1 MKPQRFTLSLVM
13 NLFRLLLPVFLLGA
27 PFANVGGAPVVNAT
41 KDDGVPAATQ
51 KISGSTFTYT
61 NTITNSGATD
71 ATGVRFTDPDVAHTT
86 LSGAVKVTPIAF
98 DDAYNAVGNTQLTVN
113 AAGGLLANDIDPDN
127 LPHVGT
133 NVNVGSV
140 TRTGGTVVGS
150 TFNVAADG
158 SFTYLPGLGGTGTE
172 TFSYLITDSDGLDS
186 VTPGFVTF
194 TVSGRVWYVVAGGS
208 GDGRSTTP
216 SGSPSAMS
224 VAANLSTDVIYVY
237 FNAGSLDGAF
247 TLGNG
252 VRLNGEGVALVV
264 NATTLRPAGSTPV
277 ILNSLGDAVTL
288 GQGNTLAGFN
298 VGNTS
303 GKAIVGASVGA
314 LSVGA
319 VSINT
324 TGAGVD
330 LTGVVNPAVNV
341 VLGSLTSG
349 GGTKNVNLVSLGGT
363 VNLGGGALSAAT
375 NNAFDVNGGN
385 ATVSYSGTITNTAAR
400 AVNIT
405 NRTGGT
411 ITLSG
416 LVTSAGVGTGVNLT
430 TNTGAT
436 INFTGGMSLST
447 GISDA
452 FTATGG
458 GTLNATQNNT
468 SIVNT
473 ITTTTGRALNVAS
486 TTIGA
491 SGLTFRSISSTGGT
505 NNGVILDTT
514 GASGGL
520 TVTGNGAAGTGGTIQ
535 GKLGANGSSATQGCG
550 IYLNNTVAVSLS
562 FMDIEGCQNYGIRGL
577 TVGGFTLANSTVGTT
592 AVNGTSNVADAESGF
607 AGEGSIRFTD
617 LTGTASITGCTLDGG
632 LSRTAAFL
640 VVAGG
645 TMNLTID
652 GSTVRDTSVNA
663 ATTDALYVGSRN
675 ASTANLTVTNACQF
689 TAYRQYAIQTDARD
703 TSTMAIN
710 IDGST
715 FANSNAALVTAG
727 GSLNLGSSA
736 STDTLVQFNI
746 QGNSFRHGA
755 LASGSAPS
763 NGGAHL
769 VCGTITGAGK
779 FDGKFLNNTV
789 GVTGVAFSGA
799 GNGADALRMFASGNQ
814 GTTRVTGTTHTRYLV
829 QGNVIKRYGE
839 VGILLN
845 SRQGNAIMDATVFG
859 NTINEPGAAALGAFA
874 GIWANCGALGGDT
887 NTMNLVI
894 GSFST
899 AANKNT
905 LQDSDPNDFSDV
917 FLENDSA
924 AGTAFNLF
932 TNGSAAVTVRQ
943 VLIDDNNP
951 TLDLDPGDG
960 FISGT
965 ITLQTGVPSVPPLLF
980 AAGGV
985 EKAGDLALPGAALP
999 VSDSFTVPAVT
1010 LPAGR
1015 EAGLAVGNSQT
1026 VPAVQTAATAPA
1038 MLTQAQ
1044 LDGVVSAALA
1054 RWEVSGLTKEQVAR
1068 LRSVSFE
1075 VADLPGWYLGEANGN
1090 RLRVDNNAGGNG
1102 WHVDASPESD
1112 AHFGTVTS
1120 PTRRYT
1126 DPAGAPAGRIDLL
1139 TAVLHEMGHALGL
1152 EDSYL
1157 LQDGDSIMYGH
1168 LTKGERRLP
1177 RTGQAVGAQ
1186 PQANGVTHFLA
1197 APIDIGTLPAGKA
1210 VSIIYTVQVE
1220 NPITPGTTTQ
1230 TSSQG
1235 TVSSTSL
1242 NTDPGF
1248 FNPVL
1253 TDDPT
1258 VGGAADPTVTL
1269 LAPPPT
1275 VTPNTANLA
1284 QNAPVIVING
1294 TNFSTTPAN
1303 NTVVFN
1309 LGAAGTV
1316 TSSTTTQ
1323 LTVSFTTPPST
1334 TGALTANVSTFAG
1347 SSGAVQ
1353 VATIVPAPT
1362 VTLNT
1367 ADLAQNAPTIIIA
1380 GTNFSATPA
1389 DNTVVFNLGATGTVT
1404 AATPTQLTVTFTT
1417 PPSATGPLTAN
1428 VTVFGGSSGVTQVAT
1443 IVAPPTVTLNTANRA
1458 INAPTILIAGTNF
1471 STTPANNTVAFNLG
1485 ATGTVT
1491 AATATQLT
1499 VTFTAQPGAT
1509 GSLTAVVTSNGGS
1522 SGAPVQV
1529 ATIVPAPT
1537 VTMNTANLL
1546 ITAPSIIINGTNFS
1560 GTPAENTVVFNLGAT
1575 GTVTASTPTQLTVT
1589 FTAQPSTTGP
1599 LTANVT
1605 TFGGSSG
1612 AVQVATII
1620 SVTITPNTANLA
1632 QNATQLIINGT
1643 GFSATPAN
1651 NTVVLSSG
1659 TAIVTAS
1666 TATQLTCTLGG
1677 PPALGALNATVT
1689 VAGSGSAGPTQVA
1702 TIVGS
1707 PTVTPNTANR
1717 AINAPTIIIAGTNF
1731 SATPAN
1737 NTIVFNLGAA
1747 GTITAAT
1754 PTQLTVSFTTP
1765 PSTTGPL
1772 TANVTVFG
1780 GSSGA
1785 TQVATIVPAP
1795 TVTLNTADRAINAP
1809 TIVINGTNFSATPAN
1824 NTVAFNL
1831 GATGSVTA
1839 ATATQLTV
1847 TFSAQPGATGPLTAN
1862 VTTFGGSSGATQVAT
1877 IVGAPTVT
1885 MNTTNIAQNAPTI
1898 VIGGTNFSAT
1908 PANNTV
1914 VFNLG
1919 AAGTVT
1925 GSTATQLTVTFT
1937 TPPSTTGPLT
1947 AVVTSNGG
1955 SSGAPVQVATVV
1967 VAVSYVVTTTGSQ
1980 IVITDT
1986 GSFTDTLTVFQP
1998 SAGNIQFSAAG
2009 RGFTVNG
2016 GPPMV
2021 GSSGPLSLTGITQIT
2036 MNAGTGA
2043 DNVVVSGFTVTLPS
2057 VTIGSAANKY
2067 STVSFT
2073 GAFTL
2078 GSTNSLT
2085 AHASGNISS
2094 AAAGTLAA
2102 GGNITLNAGVDAL
2115 INGNINH
2122 PTGADATLT
2131 VRAGNNIDFI
2141 SGADVTSTSNR
2152 LNVVLNSNSDASG
2165 TGAIRLQSGT
2175 VITSNGGDITLGGG
2189 ANPLTTPALGN
2200 ATIPHGIFLDSA
2212 TLTAGAG
2219 AINLRGQGAAAASGT
2234 FNGGV
2239 TLNGTALV
2247 QTTSGNITSV
2257 AQGGTLGTGSYGFEI
2272 NGGQVATATG
2282 AINITGT
2289 AGSAASGNAG
2299 GFNAQT
2305 GGVALLA
2312 TGTGTITVTGTG
2324 GTAAG
2329 TFDVGVQLTGNT
2341 AIQVANGAM
2350 VLNGTATSG
2359 NSAGVR
2365 LSTTDSGR
2373 LLSTGSGTITVTG
2386 TGTGNG
2392 FGFHAGA
2399 NSIVGG
2405 PSATGVIT
2413 FINDTFDLTSGTP
2426 SVQSTATVN
2435 VRQKTNGVGI
2445 DLGGNDRGAGFTT
2458 ATNLGV
2464 AAGYSVLTYDS
2475 SNTSNSAF
2483 QGAPIGVVH
2492 GDWKQSGGG
2501 ATSSQ
2506 QPTIVYLSPGY
2517 NNNGPAVE
2525 TTVYD
2530 APRLNAA
2537 WTAATTASTN
2547 MAALPPTTVLGS
2559 ISANTVV
2566 TKVAVG
2572 NYVVSVTDF
2581 DLKHGESL
2589 TLSAPAGSTFVV
2601 NVSGDGK
2608 ISGDGSNGLLIAGG
2622 LGTSDVVYNFTG
2634 TGEVLKTSGGNGSII
2649 QGNLLAPN
2657 GSFKLNSAVVTG
2669 EIIVKELKSS
2679 AGTITWAP
2687 AAAVV
2692 LGLADVELDRITT
2705 PTVNVGDANSGPI
2718 FFSKVISPAN
2728 YKTLAIANNVSFA
2741 PTGGFASDIGPT
2753 ATDIENITVTGTVTI
2768 NDGATLTTAAKGGF
2782 VPVTGQSFRII
2793 TNDLADAISGTFA
2806 GLSEGATIS
2815 GFLGSGI
2822 NAHITY
2828 VGGTGN
2834 DLVIYTGAA
2843 PAAMSSFA
2851 SSGSSGGGSAPAS
2864 SPAPS
2869 SSAASFASPAP
2880 AASGAPAT
2888 TAGQNAGSATGISP
2902 LPSEPILLQTQKIT
2916 NVTMNANGSV
2926 TVEFT
2931 GLPGYTYGLQYTPD
2945 MVVPWMTIGAVTA
2958 DSLGEGH
2965 VVDTQPHS
2973 GGPGNYRLVY
2983 PYVPAH

>member
-1 MKPQRFTLSLVM
+1 MKRHRHFLSPVVHL
-13 NLFRLLLPVFLLGA
+13 LWLLLPVLLLATAGRCAAA
-27 PFANVGGAPVVNAT
+27 PTVTAT
-41 KDDGVPAATQ
+41 KDDGVPTGVR
-51 KISGSTFTYT
+51 KISGSTINYT
-61 NTITNSGATD
+61 NQINNTAPLGAGND
-71 ATGVRFTDPDVAHTT
+71 ATGVLFTDPDVPHTT
-86 LSGAVKVTPIAF
+86 LVGGTVKVTPIAF
-98 DDAYNAVGNTQLTVN
+98 DDAYAAIGNTQLTVS
-113 AAGGLLANDIDPDN
+113 AANGLLANDIDPDN
-127 LPHVGT
+127 LPHTGT
-133 NVNVGSV
+133 IVKVASVTHTGANLTNAVGS
-140 TRTGGTVVGS
+140 S
-150 TFNVAADG
+150 TFTVAADG
-158 SFTYLPGLGGTGTE
+158 SFTYLPALAGTGTE
-172 TFSYLITDSDGLDS
+172 SYTYLVTDSDGLDS
-186 VTPGFVTF
+186 ITTGTVTF
-194 TVSGRVWYVVAGGS
+194 TVTGRVWYVVAGGV

-224 VAANLSTDVIYVY
+224 AAANASTDVIYVY
-237 FNAGSLDGAF
+237 FNASTLDGAF
-247 TLGNG
+247 TPGNG
-252 VRLNGEGVALVV
+252 VSLIGEGVALVV
-264 NATTLRPAGSTPV
+264 NATLLRPAGSSPT
-277 ILNSLGDAVTL
+277 IANSAGDAVTL
-288 GQGNTLAGFN
+288 GQNNTLAGFN
-298 VGNTS
+298 VGNTL

-314 LSVGA
+314 LSVGT

-330 LTGVVNPAVNV
+330 LTGVANPAVNV
-341 VLGSLTSG
+341 VLGGLTSG
-349 GGTKNVNLVSLGGT
+349 GGAKNVNLVSLGGT
-363 VNLGGGALSAAT
+363 VNLGGGALSLASS
-375 NNAFDVNGGN
+375 NAFDVNGGN
-385 ATVSYSGTITNTAAR
+385 GTVSYSGTITNITAR
-400 AVNIT
+400 AVNIA

-416 LVTSAGVGTGVNLT
+416 LVTSAGVGTGVNLAA
-430 TNTGAT
+430 NAGAT
-436 INFTGGMSLST
+436 INFTGGLSLTT
-447 GISDA
+447 GVNDA

-458 GTLNATQNNT
+458 GTVNVTQNNT

-473 ITTTTGRALNVAS
+473 ITTTTGQALKVTG
-486 TTIGA
+486 TTIGG
-491 SGLTFRSISSTGGT
+491 SGLTFRSISSIGGT

-514 GASGGL
+514 GSGNF
-520 TVTGNGAAGTGGTIQ
+520 TVSGNGGGITGGTIQ
-535 GKLGANGSSATQGCG
+535 GKNGADGSSATQGCG
-550 IYLNNTVAVSLS
+550 IYLNAVGGAVSLTG
-562 FMDIEGCQNYGIRGL
+562 MDIEGCQNYGIRGL
-577 TVGGFTLANSTVGTT
+577 TVGGFTFANSTAGITV
-592 AVNGTSNVADAESGF
+592 VNGTSNVADLESGF
-607 AGEGSIRFTD
+607 AGEGSIRFTN

-632 LSRTAAFL
+632 FSRTAAFL

-663 ATTDALYVGSRN
+663 ATSDALYVGTRN

-710 IDGST
+710 IAGST
-715 FANSNAALVTAG
+715 FANSNAALVSSG

-755 LASGSAPS
+755 VASGSAPS

-769 VCGTITGAGK
+769 VCGTVTGAGK

-789 GVTGVAFSGA
+789 GVTGVPFSGA

-829 QGNVIKRYGE
+829 QGNTIKRYGE
-839 VGILLN
+839 VGILFN

-859 NTINEPGAAALGAFA
+859 NTINEPGTAASGAFA
-874 GIWANCGALGGDT
+874 GIWANCGALGADT

-924 AGTAFNLF
+924 AGTVFNLF
-932 TNGSAAVTVRQ
+932 TNGSTAVTVRQ

-965 ITLQTGVPSVPPLLF
+965 VTLQTGVPSVPPLLL

-985 EKAGDLALPGAALP
+985 EKAKDLALPNAADVPGSARFQRAVSGFQPGTLTAPGEAADLSSVVENRDASRGADDVSGKMPETARWKRALP
-999 VSDSFTVPAVT
+999 KETPAV
-1010 LPAGR
+1010 
-1015 EAGLAVGNSQT
+1015 
-1026 VPAVQTAATAPA
+1026 
-1038 MLTQAQ
+1038 LTQAQ
-1044 LDGVVSAALA
+1044 LDGVVSAALG
-1054 RWEVSGLTKEQVAR
+1054 RWEASGLTKEQLAR

-1075 VADLPGWYLGEANGN
+1075 VADLPGWYLGEAAGS
-1090 RLRVDNNAGGNG
+1090 RIRVDNNAGGNG
-1102 WHVDASPESD
+1102 WHVDASAEGD
-1112 AHFGTVTS
+1112 ALFGTVVS
-1120 PTRRYT
+1120 ATRRYT
-1126 DPAGAPAGRIDLL
+1126 DPASAPAGRIDLL

-1152 EDSYL
+1152 NDSYL
-1157 LQDGDSIMYGH
+1157 AQDRDSIMFGQ

-1177 RTGQAVGAQ
+1177 SQSQAVGAV
-1186 PQANGVTHFLA
+1186 PDADGVTHFLA
-1197 APIDIGTLPAGKA
+1197 APISIGTLPAGKS
-1210 VSIIYTVQVE
+1210 VQILYTVQVE
-1220 NPITPGTTTQ
+1220 SPITPGTTTQ
-1230 TSSQG
+1230 TSSQATISG
-1235 TVSSTSL
+1235 S
-1242 NTDPGF
+1242 NF
-1248 FNPVL
+1248 ANVL

-1275 VTPNTANLA
+1275 VTMNTANQLIS
-1284 QNAPVIVING
+1284 APTVTING
-1294 TNFSTTPAN
+1294 TNFETTPAN
-1303 NTVVFN
+1303 
-1309 LGAAGTV
+1309 
-1316 TSSTTTQ
+1316 
-1323 LTVSFTTPPST
+1323 
-1334 TGALTANVSTFAG
+1334 
-1347 SSGAVQ
+1347 
-1353 VATIVPAPT
+1353 
-1362 VTLNT
+1362 
-1367 ADLAQNAPTIIIA
+1367 
-1380 GTNFSATPA
+1380 
-1389 DNTVVFNLGATGTVT
+1389 
-1404 AATPTQLTVTFTT
+1404 
-1417 PPSATGPLTAN
+1417 
-1428 VTVFGGSSGVTQVAT
+1428 
-1443 IVAPPTVTLNTANRA
+1443 
-1458 INAPTILIAGTNF
+1458 
-1471 STTPANNTVAFNLG
+1471 
-1485 ATGTVT
+1485 
-1491 AATATQLT
+1491 
-1499 VTFTAQPGAT
+1499 
-1509 GSLTAVVTSNGGS
+1509 
-1522 SGAPVQV
+1522 
-1529 ATIVPAPT
+1529 
-1537 VTMNTANLL
+1537 
-1546 ITAPSIIINGTNFS
+1546 
-1560 GTPAENTVVFNLGAT
+1560 NTVVFNLGAT
-1575 GTVTASTPTQLTVT
+1575 GTVTASTATQLTVT
-1589 FTAQPSTTGP
+1589 FTTQPTSGGP

-1605 TFGGSSG
+1605 TFAGSSG

-1620 SVTITPNTANLA
+1620 AVTITPNTANLA

-1659 TAIVTAS
+1659 TAVVTAS

-1677 PPALGALNATVT
+1677 PPSLGALNATVT
-1689 VAGSGSAGPTQVA
+1689 VSGSGSAGPTQVA

-1717 AINAPTIIIAGTNF
+1717 AINAPTILIAGTNF
-1731 SATPAN
+1731 SATPAD
-1737 NTIVFNLGAA
+1737 NTVAFNLGAT
-1747 GTITAAT
+1747 GTVTAAT
-1754 PTQLTVSFTTP
+1754 TTQLTVSFTTP

-1809 TIVINGTNFSATPAN
+1809 TIVIAGTNFSPTPAD
-1824 NTVAFNL
+1824 NTVVFNL

-1847 TFSAQPGATGPLTAN
+1847 TFSAQPGATGSLTAD

-1898 VIGGTNFSAT
+1898 TIGGTNFSAT

-1925 GSTATQLTVTFT
+1925 SSTATQLTVTFT
-1937 TPPSTTGPLT
+1937 TPPSSTGPLT

-1955 SSGAPVQVATVV
+1955 SSGAPVQVATVTV
-1967 VAVSYVVTTTGSQ
+1967 PVTYVVTTTGNQ
-1980 IVITDT
+1980 IVVTDT
-1986 GSFTDTLTVFQP
+1986 GGVTDTLTVSQP

-2009 RGFTVNG
+2009 RAFSVDG
-2016 GPPMV
+2016 GPPIV
-2021 GSSGPLSLTGITQIT
+2021 GSSGPLSLTGVTLIT

-2043 DNVVVSGFTVTLPS
+2043 DNVVVSGFTVTLPG

-2073 GAFTL
+2073 GAFSL

-2094 AAAGTLAA
+2094 TAAGILEA
-2102 GGNITLNAGVDAL
+2102 GGSITLNAGVDAL

-2152 LNVVLNSNSDASG
+2152 LYVVLDSNSDASG

-2200 ATIPHGIFLDSA
+2200 ATLPHGILLDSA

-2219 AINLRGQGAAAASGT
+2219 AINLRGQGAAAATGT

-2239 TLNGTALV
+2239 TMNGSALV
-2247 QTTSGNITSV
+2247 QTTSGSITSV
-2257 AQGGTLGTGSYGFEI
+2257 AQGGTLGTGSYGFEM
-2272 NGGQVATATG
+2272 NGGQVTTANG
-2282 AINITGT
+2282 AINITAT

-2324 GTAAG
+2324 GTGAG
-2329 TFDVGVQLTGNT
+2329 TFDVGVQLTANT

-2392 FGFHAGA
+2392 FGFQAGA

-2426 SVQSTATVN
+2426 SVQTTATVN

-2445 DLGGNDRGAGFTT
+2445 DLGGNDRGAGFLT
-2458 ATNLGV
+2458 ATSLGA
-2464 AAGYSVLTYDS
+2464 AAGYSVLVHDLT
-2475 SNTSNSAF
+2475 NTSNSAF
-2483 QGAPIGVVH
+2483 QGAPIGVVV
-2492 GDWKQSGGG
+2492 GDWKQTGGG
-2501 ATSSQ
+2501 ATNSQ
-2506 QPTIVYLSPGY
+2506 QPTIVYLSPGFV
-2517 NNNGPAVE
+2517 NNGPVVE

-2537 WTAATTASTN
+2537 WTDATAASAN
-2547 MAALPPTTVLGS
+2547 MAVRPPTTVLGTVS
-2559 ISANTVV
+2559 TNTVI
-2566 TKVAVG
+2566 TQAAVG
-2572 NYVVSVTDF
+2572 NYVVNIANI
-2581 DLKHGESL
+2581 DLNHGESL
-2589 TLSAPAGSTFVV
+2589 TLNAPAGSTFVV
-2601 NVSGDGK
+2601 NVSGSAN

-2634 TGEVLKTSGGNGSII
+2634 TGTVLKTSGGNESLI
-2649 QGNLLAPN
+2649 QGNVLAPN
-2657 GSFKLNSAVVTG
+2657 GSVELNSAGVTG
-2669 EIIVKELKSS
+2669 EIIAKDIKSS
-2679 AGTITWAP
+2679 GGTLTWAP
-2687 AAAVV
+2687 AAAAV

-2718 FFSKVISPAN
+2718 FSSKVISPAN
-2728 YKTLAIANNVSFA
+2728 YRTLAIGNSVSFA
-2741 PTGGFASDIGPT
+2741 PTGGFVSDIGPT

-2768 NDGATLTTAAKGGF
+2768 NAGATLSTAAKGGF

-2793 TNDLADAISGTFA
+2793 TNDLADAISGTFD

-2843 PAAMSSFA
+2843 PAVTPMAAASPTSST
-2851 SSGSSGGGSAPAS
+2851 SSTTSA

-2869 SSAASFASPAP
+2869 TSTTSFASPAP
-2880 AASGAPAT
+2880 TTSTASAT
-2888 TAGQNAGSATGISP
+2888 NATQNAGSATGSSP
-2902 LPSEPILLQTQKIT
+2902 VPSEPILLQTQTIT
-2916 NVTMNANGSV
+2916 NVTLNANGTV
-2926 TVEFT
+2926 TIEFT

-2945 MVVPWMTIGAVTA
+2945 MVVPWMTIGAVTTDA
-2958 DSLGEGH
+2958 LGEGH

-2973 GGPGNYRLVY
+2973 GGTGHYRLVY
-2983 PYVPAH
+2983 PYAP